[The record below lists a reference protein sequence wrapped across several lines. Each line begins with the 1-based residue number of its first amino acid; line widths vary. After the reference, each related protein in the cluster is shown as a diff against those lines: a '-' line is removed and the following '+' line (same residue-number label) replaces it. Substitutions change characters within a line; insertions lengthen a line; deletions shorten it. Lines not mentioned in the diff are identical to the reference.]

1 MKEEA
6 YTHASLC
13 NYLRTNYPDVVF
25 TSDLSGVRLPIGL
38 ARAVKPLKSS
48 RGIPDIIVLHPAGCY
63 HGLLIELKA
72 LDVKLYR
79 KDGKLISDEHI
90 AEQAATIQKLRDV
103 GYAAFFVCGFHAGRK
118 LIDEFFALQ
127 PKCAILNSCDGVE
140 PLVYR

>member
-13 NYLRTNYPDVVF
+13 NYITVNYPQAIF

-48 RGIPDIIVLHPAGCY
+48 RGIPDIIILHPAGCY

-72 LDVKLYR
+72 LDVRLYR
-79 KDGKLISDEHI
+79 KDGKLVADEHL
-90 AEQAATIQKLRDV
+90 AEQAATITRLRSV
-103 GYAAFFVCGFHAGRK
+103 GYAAFFVCGFHAGRR
-118 LIDEFFALQ
+118 LVDEFFTLQ
-127 PKCAILNSCDGVE
+127 PICGILKASDGVE

>member
-6 YTHASLC
+6 YSHAALC
-13 NYLRTNYPDVVF
+13 NYIRANHPDVIF

-48 RGIPDIIVLHPAGCY
+48 RGIPDIIILHPAGCY

-72 LDVKLYR
+72 LDVRLYR
-79 KDGKLISDEHI
+79 KDGQLVSDEHL
-90 AEQAATIQKLRDV
+90 AEQAATIGRLRSV
-103 GYAAFFVCGFHAGRK
+103 GYAAYFVCGFHAGRR
-118 LIDEFFALQ
+118 LVDEFFALQ
-127 PKCAILNSCDGVE
+127 PICGILNGGDGVE